1 MEKLLIVAALARQ
14 PGDRAIDLSG
24 KQPRGLQYMDFIV
37 SVAWEEVVRLGFNAF
52 GDARLDFGV
61 CRK

>member
-24 KQPRGLQYMDFIV
+24 QQPRGLQYIDFIV
-37 SVAWEEVVRLGFNAF
+37 SVDPF
-52 GDARLDFGV
+52 
-61 CRK
+61 